1 MCCSMLQRVAVCC
14 GVLQCVTLDA
24 TTETSL
30 WRCSVCCSMLQC
42 VAACC
47 GVLWCVAVIYR
58 VLQCVA
64 VCCSVLQ
71 LVTAYCS
78 ELQRVAVFEVRCPK
92 PDEPTEAVSVLQHV
106 AGCCS
111 VLQGVAGCCRVLQR
125 VAACCSVL
133 QCVTLDAT
141 NKTSIRRRLVCCS
154 VLQCVAV
161 CCSLLQCV
169 AAYYLR
175 CYERD
180 KPTEAVRV
188 LRLAKFLFFIYTEHD
203 SFMYVTCRIRIC
215 DMTHSYTRHDSFI

>member
-1 MCCSMLQRVAVCC
+1 MCCRVLQGVATNMCLC
-14 GVLQCVTLDA
+14 VLQCVV
-24 TTETSL
+24 
-30 WRCSVCCSMLQC
+30 VCVHKVD
-42 VAACC
+42 VAI
-47 GVLWCVAVIYR
+47 GGL
-58 VLQCVA
+58 LG
-64 VCCSVLQ
+64 
-71 LVTAYCS
+71 
-78 ELQRVAVFEVRCPK
+78 
-92 PDEPTEAVSVLQHV
+92 DVLQHV
-106 AGCCS
+106 AGCCR

-203 SFMYVTCRIRIC
+203 SFIYLTRRIRIC